1 MTSPVRLTR
10 PTTLVLAALG
20 RGLRHGFDIIDA
32 TELPSGTVYP
42 ILHRLEHAGLV
53 RAQWES
59 VLRAREEQRP
69 PRRYYELSGAG
80 AQVLRE
86 ALTLHPDVR
95 IARRP
100 TSGTPAPSPA

>member
-1 MTSPVRLTR
+1 MAAVRLTR
-10 PTTLVLAALG
+10 TTAMVLAALG

-42 ILHRLEHAGLV
+42 ILHRLEHANLV

-69 PRRYYELSGAG
+69 PRRYYELTGAG
-80 AQVLRE
+80 AQAVSE
-86 ALTLHPDVR
+86 AIKLFPDLA
-95 IARRP
+95 ARRRRP
-100 TSGTPAPSPA
+100 SGSPVPSPA